1 MAHPRTRHRPSIDAE
16 VAGGNIVSLGG
27 SFCLICGAE
36 PPLHADR
43 LCEACLRERHVL
55 FEIEPNLQ
63 YTVCRRCDAVE
74 RRGKWLPLVE
84 EEVWDDLIETH
95 LRLHPDVEGAQ
106 VGWVAHRVDERNTLL
121 HIDGEGTI
129 HGLEFRSEGRTRAR
143 RSNGVC
149 LTCTRRDGNYFEAT
163 VQLRSSARRL
173 DEAEVAELRATLDE
187 VLEDLPPDPM
197 FFVTKEGPT
206 VGGWDITLGSKGLA
220 RTWAR
225 ALVQRWGGQVKE
237 TTSTVGRRDGV
248 DVTRLTVLY
257 RRPGYGIGDVLRFKE
272 ALWRVAGW
280 TPDGAL
286 LLRVERS
293 ERLGATWRDLER
305 SRVVALNKD
314 ILVVDILHRDATVA
328 EVMEPISW
336 TTIPIRI
343 PWDHGESGRLR
354 IARIDDAWIGVPSLG
369 SEQ

>member
-1 MAHPRTRHRPSIDAE
+1 MQNRRSTQTDCARR
-16 VAGGNIVSLGG
+16 
-27 SFCLICGAE
+27 
-36 PPLHADR
+36 
-43 LCEACLRERHVL
+43 LRERRVL
-55 FEIEPNLQ
+55 FEIEEPQ

-197 FFVTKEGPT
+197 FFVTAEGPT
-206 VGGWDITLGSKGLA
+206 VGGWDITLGSKGSHE
-220 RTWAR
+220 RGRGPR
-225 ALVQRWGGQVKE
+225 A
-237 TTSTVGRRDGV
+237 TVGWSGQGND
-248 DVTRLTVLY
+248 
-257 RRPGYGIGDVLRFKE
+257 
-272 ALWRVAGW
+272 
-280 TPDGAL
+280 
-286 LLRVERS
+286 
-293 ERLGATWRDLER
+293 
-305 SRVVALNKD
+305 
-314 ILVVDILHRDATVA
+314 LHRRATRWRGCD
-328 EVMEPISW
+328 S
-336 TTIPIRI
+336 
-343 PWDHGESGRLR
+343 
-354 IARIDDAWIGVPSLG
+354 
-369 SEQ
+369 